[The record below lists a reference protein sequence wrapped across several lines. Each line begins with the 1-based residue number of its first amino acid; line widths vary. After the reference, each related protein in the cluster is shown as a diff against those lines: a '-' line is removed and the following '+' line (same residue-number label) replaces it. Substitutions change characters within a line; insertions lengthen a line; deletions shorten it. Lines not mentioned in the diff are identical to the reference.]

1 MIIAVERFREMVKT
15 DIPDLELKTRLSA
28 LEAAI
33 RKYTNNGFNVRS
45 THQQIEIRGGK
56 IIFPPYYLKA
66 GDTIQIHS
74 QDYENQ
80 VFTVISTSV
89 NELTVDSPLRF
100 DGQAFMA
107 LVLYPDDVVMGAVN
121 LIKWDISNREKIGVK
136 SESISRW
143 NVTYF
148 DLETNSLLGYPASL
162 LGFLKPYMR
171 ARF

>member
-1 MIIAVERFREMVKT
+1 MIIAVDKLREMVKT
-15 DIPDLELKTRLSA
+15 DIPDLELKARLSA

-33 RKYTNNGFNVRS
+33 RKYTNNNFNVRS

-89 NELTVDSPLRF
+89 NELEVDVPLRF

-107 LVLYPDDVVMGAVN
+107 LVQYPDDVVMGAVN
-121 LIKWDISNREKIGVK
+121 LMKWDISNREKIGVK